1 MIEKN
6 FSQIKY
12 KFIKYKNPLKNI
24 KFTLNLNN
32 PKMNQDLIDQFNYY
46 YNKSEEQSF
55 LQFKYE
61 NKDSNFLSQFMLYS
75 NKCEE
80 IIKSLEEK
88 DIESSL
94 NNLKN
99 TIMEMTSKLNETT
112 HIMKD
117 IKKDDIQPIPIQ
129 NLENFE
135 KYYAEEEEKI
145 IQSINENLA
154 KIKQN
159 TYNKEYEM
167 LSKAKKINNSK
178 KNELKLQQLKNT
190 LTENLKTF
198 NYSIKEKNS
207 KIVAIEN
214 KKNSLNNNRM
224 KIEKLKEEYN
234 LNSERMTTEIANNEK
249 CQKEIDLLLEQIK
262 ELKKEENQENDNKGK
277 LKELRD
283 ELDKTKENNAVE
295 ISELKSKEDEKRKTL
310 DEKSRNIFALSF
322 MCYFLGYKINKIN
335 DMNNINL
342 FLKQKLGK
350 LKELSTK
357 LGIKSAKV
365 QDETNKIENRMIKY
379 QMLLQRTGIDLM

>member
-1 MIEKN
+1 
-6 FSQIKY
+6 
-12 KFIKYKNPLKNI
+12 
-24 KFTLNLNN
+24 
-32 PKMNQDLIDQFNYY
+32 MNQDLIDQLNYY

-55 LQFKYE
+55 LQFKSE

-117 IKKDDIQPIPIQ
+117 LKKDDIQPIPIQ

-262 ELKKEENQENDNKGK
+262 ELKKEENQENDNKEK

-283 ELDKTKENNAVE
+283 VLDKMKENNAVE

>member
-1 MIEKN
+1 
-6 FSQIKY
+6 
-12 KFIKYKNPLKNI
+12 
-24 KFTLNLNN
+24 
-32 PKMNQDLIDQFNYY
+32 MNQDLIDQLNYY

-55 LQFKYE
+55 LQFKSE

-117 IKKDDIQPIPIQ
+117 LKKDDIQPIPIE

-135 KYYAEEEEKI
+135 KYYSEEEEKI
-145 IQSINENLA
+145 IKSINENLA

-224 KIEKLKEEYN
+224 KIKKLKEEYN

-262 ELKKEENQENDNKGK
+262 ELKKEENQENDNKEK

>member
-1 MIEKN
+1 
-6 FSQIKY
+6 
-12 KFIKYKNPLKNI
+12 
-24 KFTLNLNN
+24 
-32 PKMNQDLIDQFNYY
+32 MNQDLIDQFNYY

-55 LQFKYE
+55 LQFKSE

-117 IKKDDIQPIPIQ
+117 LKKEDIQPIPIQ

-135 KYYAEEEEKI
+135 KYYAEEEAKI

-154 KIKQN
+154 KIKKN

-178 KNELKLQQLKNT
+178 KNELKLQQLKNS
-190 LTENLKTF
+190 LTENLKSF

-214 KKNSLNNNRM
+214 KKNSLNNNKM

-249 CQKEIDLLLEQIK
+249 CQKEIDVLLEQIK
-262 ELKKEENQENDNKGK
+262 ELKNGENQEKENKEK

-283 ELDKTKENNAVE
+283 ELEKLKESNAIE
-295 ISELKSKEDEKRKTL
+295 ISELKLKEDEKRKTL
-310 DEKSRNIFALSF
+310 DDKSRSIFAMSF
-322 MCYFLGYKINKIN
+322 LCYFLGYKINKIN

-365 QDETNKIENRMIKY
+365 QDETNKIENRTIKY

>member
-1 MIEKN
+1 
-6 FSQIKY
+6 
-12 KFIKYKNPLKNI
+12 
-24 KFTLNLNN
+24 
-32 PKMNQDLIDQFNYY
+32 MNQDLIDQLNYY

-55 LQFKYE
+55 LQFKSE

-117 IKKDDIQPIPIQ
+117 LKKDDIQPIPIE

-135 KYYAEEEEKI
+135 KYYSEEEEKI

-262 ELKKEENQENDNKGK
+262 ELKKEENQENDNKEK

-322 MCYFLGYKINKIN
+322 VCYFLGYKINKIN

>member
-1 MIEKN
+1 
-6 FSQIKY
+6 
-12 KFIKYKNPLKNI
+12 
-24 KFTLNLNN
+24 
-32 PKMNQDLIDQFNYY
+32 
-46 YNKSEEQSF
+46 
-55 LQFKYE
+55 
-61 NKDSNFLSQFMLYS
+61 
-75 NKCEE
+75 
-80 IIKSLEEK
+80 
-88 DIESSL
+88 
-94 NNLKN
+94 
-99 TIMEMTSKLNETT
+99 
-112 HIMKD
+112 MKD
-117 IKKDDIQPIPIQ
+117 IKKDDIQPIPIE

-135 KYYAEEEEKI
+135 KYYSEEEEKI
-145 IQSINENLA
+145 IKSINENLA

-262 ELKKEENQENDNKGK
+262 ELKKEENQENDNKEK

-365 QDETNKIENRMIKY
+365 QDETNKIENKMIKY

>member
-1 MIEKN
+1 
-6 FSQIKY
+6 
-12 KFIKYKNPLKNI
+12 
-24 KFTLNLNN
+24 
-32 PKMNQDLIDQFNYY
+32 MNQDLIDQLNYY

-55 LQFKYE
+55 LQFKSE

-117 IKKDDIQPIPIQ
+117 LKKDDIQPIPIE

-135 KYYAEEEEKI
+135 KYYSEEEEKI
-145 IQSINENLA
+145 IKSINENLA

-214 KKNSLNNNRM
+214 KKNSLNNNKM

-262 ELKKEENQENDNKGK
+262 ELKKEENQENDNKEK

>member
-1 MIEKN
+1 
-6 FSQIKY
+6 
-12 KFIKYKNPLKNI
+12 
-24 KFTLNLNN
+24 
-32 PKMNQDLIDQFNYY
+32 MNQDLIDQFNYY

-55 LQFKYE
+55 LQFKSE

-117 IKKDDIQPIPIQ
+117 LKKEDIQPIPIQ

-135 KYYAEEEEKI
+135 KYYSEEEAKI

-154 KIKQN
+154 KIKKN

-178 KNELKLQQLKNT
+178 KNELKLQQLKNS

-214 KKNSLNNNRM
+214 KKNSLNNNKM

-249 CQKEIDLLLEQIK
+249 CQKEIDVLLEQIK
-262 ELKKEENQENDNKGK
+262 ELKNGENQEKEK
-277 LKELRD
+277 KEKIKELRD
-283 ELDKTKENNAVE
+283 ELEKLKESNAIE
-295 ISELKSKEDEKRKTL
+295 ISELKVKEDEKRKTL
-310 DEKSRNIFALSF
+310 DDKSRSIFAMSF
-322 MCYFLGYKINKIN
+322 LCYFLGYKINKIN

-365 QDETNKIENRMIKY
+365 QDETNKIENRTIKY

>member
-1 MIEKN
+1 
-6 FSQIKY
+6 
-12 KFIKYKNPLKNI
+12 
-24 KFTLNLNN
+24 
-32 PKMNQDLIDQFNYY
+32 MNQDLIDQVNYY

-55 LQFKYE
+55 LQFKSE

-94 NNLKN
+94 TKLKN

-117 IKKDDIQPIPIQ
+117 VKNSTQGMGTIPTE

-135 KYYAEEEEKI
+135 KYYTEEEEKI
-145 IQSINENLA
+145 IKSINENLA
-154 KIKQN
+154 KIKCN

-178 KNELKLQQLKNT
+178 RNELKLQQLKNT

-198 NYSIKEKNS
+198 KYSIKEKND

-214 KKNSLNNNRM
+214 KKHSLENNKM

-249 CQKEIDLLLEQIK
+249 CQKEIDLLFEEIK
-262 ELKKEENQENDNKGK
+262 ELKKEDNQENKNADN
-277 LKELRD
+277 LKEFKDNLEKIKGNNTL
-283 ELDKTKENNAVE
+283 ELN
-295 ISELKSKEDEKRKTL
+295 ELKLQQDEKRKTL
-310 DEKSRNIFALSF
+310 NDKSKGILALVF
-322 MCYFLGYKINKIN
+322 LCYSLGNKINKLN
-335 DMNNINL
+335 DVNNVNL
-342 FLKQKLGK
+342 VLRQKLGK

-357 LGIKSAKV
+357 LGIKSAQV
-365 QDETNKIENRMIKY
+365 QDETNKVDKRFIKY
-379 QMLLQRTGIDLM
+379 QMLLQTVGIDIM

>member
-1 MIEKN
+1 
-6 FSQIKY
+6 
-12 KFIKYKNPLKNI
+12 
-24 KFTLNLNN
+24 
-32 PKMNQDLIDQFNYY
+32 MNQDLIDQFNYY

-55 LQFKYE
+55 LQFKSE

-117 IKKDDIQPIPIQ
+117 LKKEDIQPIPIQ

-135 KYYAEEEEKI
+135 KYYSEEEAKI

-154 KIKQN
+154 KIKKN

-178 KNELKLQQLKNT
+178 KNELKLQQLKNS

-214 KKNSLNNNRM
+214 KKNSLNNNKM

-249 CQKEIDLLLEQIK
+249 CQKEIDVLLEQIK
-262 ELKKEENQENDNKGK
+262 ELKNGESQEKENKEK

-283 ELDKTKENNAVE
+283 ELEKLKEINAIE
-295 ISELKSKEDEKRKTL
+295 ISELKLKEDEKRKTL
-310 DEKSRNIFALSF
+310 EDKSRSIFAMSF

-365 QDETNKIENRMIKY
+365 QDETNKIENRTIKY